1 MIEKRVLLILLVVGG
16 AAAQAPPVRSQ
27 PRAAMS
33 GGYAISGTVVNATG
47 GQILSGIDV
56 YISPVE
62 QRDEA
67 RHSISGQDGHFSF
80 VNLAPGKYALQAHGR
95 GFADQAYKEHEGFS
109 TAIAVGPNLDAA
121 NLVFPLNPDAGIAGT
136 VTDEQNETVR
146 EGQVMLFRTSLV
158 AGRAETHMEQ
168 QAAIDDDGRF
178 RFSHLGQ
185 GTYYLAVM
193 AQPWYAQHLSRVR
206 PPSPGEGVP
215 QPVKN
220 NPELDVAYPITY
232 YGGSTEWTEATPITL
247 KPGDRFNADMQLR
260 PVPAAHLVFHRT
272 PAKGDVPG
280 GGGEVVVAPNLSQVI
295 FEDYRSYI
303 PGNATSYSGSDA
315 MEISGI
321 PPGHYLVSASSPDG
335 QTTHEQE
342 IDITG
347 DAELSVETIGGAPV
361 KISGT
366 LRVEGSDQPD
376 SFRSL
381 IFHVADQGTTFV
393 TQISDKGDFD
403 VQHTLSKPTS
413 LEMSVYN
420 NAGLFISNV
429 TATGAKVIGQHNIQV
444 YPGASVKLTVT
455 MSKGL
460 GQVDGVV
467 MREDK
472 PLAEAMVL
480 LVPQDAQNNSVRF
493 RRDQSDSDG
502 TFTLPSVTPGKYT
515 VVAIENGWELPWSD
529 PAVMK
534 SYLAKGELVQ
544 VRPNEN
550 LKVKVKVQQVAET
563 ASK

>member
-1 MIEKRVLLILLVVGG
+1 MIAKRVLLILLVVGG
-16 AAAQAPPVRSQ
+16 AAAQSPPLRGQ
-27 PRAAMS
+27 PRPATT
-33 GGYAISGTVVNATG
+33 GYAISGTVVNATG

-67 RHSISGQDGHFSF
+67 RHSLSGQDGRFSF

-109 TAIAVGPNLDAA
+109 TAIAVGPNLDAT

-158 AGRAETHMEQ
+158 AGRPETHMDQ
-168 QAAIDDDGRF
+168 QAALDDEGRF

-185 GTYYLAVM
+185 GTYYIAVM
-193 AQPWYAQHLSRVR
+193 AQPWYAQHISRVR
-206 PPSPGEGVP
+206 PPSPGGGVP

-220 NPELDVAYPITY
+220 NPEMDVAYPITY

-247 KPGDRFNADMQLR
+247 KPGERFNADMQLR
-260 PVPAAHLVFHRT
+260 PVPAAHLLFHRT
-272 PAKGDVPG
+272 PTKAEGTG
-280 GGGEVVVAPNLSQVI
+280 GGDVVVAPNLSQVI

-335 QTTHEQE
+335 VTTHEQE
-342 IDITG
+342 IDVTG
-347 DAELSVETIGGAPV
+347 DAELSVEEIGGAPV

-366 LRVEGSDQPD
+366 VRVEGSDQPE

-381 IFHVADQGTTFV
+381 IFHVGDQGTTFV
-393 TQISDKGDFD
+393 TQISDKGEFD
-403 VQHTLSKPTS
+403 VQHTLTKPTS
-413 LEMSVYN
+413 LEMSVFN
-420 NAGLFISNV
+420 NSSLFISNV
-429 TATGAKVIGQHNIQV
+429 TATGARVIGPHNIQV

-460 GQVDGVV
+460 GQVNGVV

-515 VVAIENGWELPWSD
+515 VVAIQNGWELPWSD
-529 PAVMK
+529 PTVMK
-534 SYLAKGELVQ
+534 PYLAKGELVQ